1 MAVIN
6 LYTQAQ
12 VQQSLQRGLV
22 SLLLIS
28 QKIQSDFLFFNTSLY
43 NTYKNLQ
50 YDIYQIYTAVNNEQ
64 GFINYG
70 ELPNPYEENFY
81 QLVGALVNKTKT
93 IDVFGAYGGSLN
105 PNYQAPN
112 IIIEIIESPLAPLV
126 LNKTQADLILDVS
139 AGQYYLPYLNNDG
152 SAITTGQRPYL
163 VSINGESIG
172 YTFNLLAPDG
182 VTAYTPPRIY
192 SFSNNSPQT
201 ITINA
206 V

>member
-28 QKIQSDFLFFNTSLY
+28 QKIQSDFLFFNTSIY

-81 QLVGALVNKTKT
+81 QLVGALVKKTKT

-112 IIIEIIESPLAPLV
+112 VIIDITLPELATFDLY
-126 LNKTQADLILDVS
+126 KTDVNLLD
-139 AGQYYLPYLNNDG
+139 AGGGNWYLPFLNEDG
-152 SAITTGQRPYL
+152 SALPSTYKPVL
-163 VSINGESIG
+163 VTDNGVSFG
-172 YTFNLLAPDG
+172 YTFDG
-182 VTAYTPPRIY
+182 SVTPPRIY
-192 SFSNNSPQT
+192 GFGNNSPTQNIVVT
-201 ITINA
+201 VVKATN
-206 V
+206 